1 SHAASQSLEVLPH
14 ASHPRQVVFELG
26 EFHLELA
33 LGRHRVLGE
42 DVQDQLSPVDDARLE
57 RVLESPLLRR
67 VELVVH
73 EQDLRAGTAEG
84 MLELLELS
92 LAHVRAPVRASA
104 LLDQLRNGL
113 DACCAG
119 ELAQL
124 GELVGFVAS
133 RPQHRDGEPALG
145 LGTGRRIRLAVCHET
160 DYGLDGPPQASV
172 LPCASPPSWPPTP
185 RTPSFASSSP

>member
-1 SHAASQSLEVLPH
+1 
-14 ASHPRQVVFELG
+14 
-26 EFHLELA
+26 
-33 LGRHRVLGE
+33 
-42 DVQDQLSPVDDARLE
+42 
-57 RVLESPLLRR
+57 
-67 VELVVH
+67 
-73 EQDLRAGTAEG
+73 

-133 RPQHRDGEPALG
+133 RPQDCDGEPALG
-145 LGTGRRIRLAVCHET
+145 LRTGRRIRLAVCHET

-172 LPCASPPSWPPTP
+172 LPCASPPSWPRRP
-185 RTPSFASSSP
+185 RTPSCATSRRSARRRRQASRSSTSDRAIRASPRIRSSGKLWSMRWKSEWGIRRPKGSRSCARRSPRGSPAASTSRSTLTER